1 MRQATGFY
9 PRVRVDGV
17 GKGVVSRAGG
27 LLLAEVVRV
36 SGVGRLLTAGLT
48 PWRKP
53 LAIHDPAKVVT
64 DLAIALGLGG
74 DCLADIALLRAEP
87 GVFGLVASDP
97 TVSRT
102 VDVLAK
108 DAPKVLTAINKAR
121 AAARARVWELAGAHA
136 PHAGID
142 TAAPLVIDIDAT
154 LVTAHST
161 KQSAAAT
168 YKRGFGFHPLWAFV
182 DHGSEGTGEPL
193 AVLLRPGNAGSNTAA
208 DHLVV
213 IQQALRQLPFPTS
226 GRIGRKVLVR
236 IDGAGCSHQ
245 VVNYLHARGMSYS
258 VGFTLP
264 SHTPQLLKLIPDS
277 AWTPAYDAHDD
288 IRDGAWVAE
297 LTHLLDLAAT
307 GWPPGMRVIVRK
319 QTTPPRRP
327 AAHYRYRRSPH
338 HRVCHQYPR
347 RWARHPTARPGATT
361 PAPSPRRGPHPR
373 RQRQR
378 PGQPPAARLRPKPDL
393 LRDRGFG
400 L

>member
-9 PRVRVDGV
+9 PRVQVDGV
-17 GKGVVSRAGG
+17 GKGVVSHAGG

-36 SGVGRLLTAGLT
+36 SGVDRLLRAGLM

-142 TAAPLVIDIDAT
+142 AAAPLVIDIDAT

-213 IQQALRQLPFPTS
+213 IQQALRQLPLFTS
-226 GRIGRKVLVR
+226 GRVGRKVLVR

-264 SHTPQLLKLIPDS
+264 SDTPQLLQLIPDS

-297 LTHLLDLAAT
+297 LTDLLDLAAT

-347 RWARHPTARPGATT
+347 RWARQPTARAGATT

-393 LRDRGFG
+393 LHDRGFG